1 MNKQAAR
8 LKRKRRNER
17 RAAEASKNQNIID
30 DVNAYRASIG
40 KPPADGKLIMALFK
54 KRSREY
60 AVNGTEYP
68 IFVTMYMLNKLHGFG
83 RLRLYR
89 YLMRTESFIG
99 AVNRRERTEH
109 QLRQE
114 MFETIE
120 VDVTETPDIGSVDNI
135 SPESKMLLYNCRNG
149 LTFAFYYLYFDLR
162 WGKKRIRD
170 FHNAVVSELYDVVAN
185 NRISEIKSFLEK
197 KCKMIFNDDKL
208 SIKTPETVLRKRGEL
223 Y

>member
-1 MNKQAAR
+1 
-8 LKRKRRNER
+8 
-17 RAAEASKNQNIID
+17 
-30 DVNAYRASIG
+30 
-40 KPPADGKLIMALFK
+40 
-54 KRSREY
+54 
-60 AVNGTEYP
+60 
-68 IFVTMYMLNKLHGFG
+68 
-83 RLRLYR
+83 
-89 YLMRTESFIG
+89 MRTESFIG

-109 QLRQE
+109 QLRRE
-114 MFETIE
+114 MFEAIG

-170 FHNAVVSELYDVVAN
+170 FHNAVVSELYDVVSN

-197 KCKMIFNDDKL
+197 KCKMILNDNKL